1 MTETG
6 AKKAANNIVWVL
18 SFVFR
23 PMVFLLF
30 GIAAGYYVGFS
41 SGYENNPDSIGMRI
55 ALAVGKVS
63 PEAVR
68 ATRQAR
74 AAELRDTINSR
85 SGVSAIDTIIR

>member
-1 MTETG
+1 MPESG
-6 AKKAANNIVWVL
+6 AQKALNNVTYVL

-23 PMVFLLF
+23 PVLFLLF

-55 ALAVGKVS
+55 AVAVGKVS

-74 AAELRDTINSR
+74 ASELRDTINSR
-85 SGVSAIDTIIR
+85 SGVSAIDTIIK